1 MGFWGKVFGTEK
13 VIDGIYNGVDKII
26 FTPEE
31 KADHFLRILKAYEP
45 FKLLQR
51 FLALIVGIPYV
62 IVYLVSA
69 FFFIYGVT
77 LGDIETSKRIIQAS
91 KDLSIMNNEVLGMP
105 FAIILSFAFG
115 GGMLEGGIRAF
126 RRDKKES

>member
-1 MGFWGKVFGTEK
+1 MGFLSRLFGTEK
-13 VIDGIYNGVDKII
+13 IVDGLYNGIDKAV
-26 FTPEE
+26 FTSEE

-51 FLALIVGIPYV
+51 FLALIVGIPYM
-62 IVYLVSA
+62 LVWIMCA
-69 FFFIYGVT
+69 IFYIYGLTVED
-77 LGDIETSKRIIQAS
+77 LEVGKRMIDGSKELA
-91 KDLSIMNNEVLGMP
+91 KLNNEQLGMP